1 MLTITVTD
9 NQDDPEYDVNVNLV
23 RNNQTQCTLSL
34 TYDEAEALRDSL
46 GLNDKMLCCVACRA
60 KRHLSLI
67 HI

>member
-1 MLTITVTD
+1 MRTITVTD

-46 GLNDKMLCCVACRA
+46 NEYL
-60 KRHLSLI
+60 
-67 HI
+67 